1 MNTTKIKNRG
11 FTLVELVVFII
22 VLGILAGGLL
32 RAYSA
37 VFLGTANSSKMTVVS
52 GLAAKCVGWYI
63 GQRRIYGY
71 GSINVPGTTVPSF
84 CTAPTGYNITTSA
97 NNTTIPPDTISNY
110 KTITVNVSCGGV
122 QQVSESLLVAN
133 Y

>member
-1 MNTTKIKNRG
+1 MNTSKVKSCG
-11 FTLVELVVFII
+11 FTLIELVIFII

-32 RAYSA
+32 HAYSA
-37 VFLGTANSSKMTVVS
+37 VFLGTSNSSKMTVAS
-52 GLAAKCVGWYI
+52 GLAAKCISWYI

-71 GSINVPGTTVPSF
+71 SSINVSGVTVPSF

-97 NNTTIPPDTISNY
+97 NNTTIPPDTTSNY
-110 KTITVNVSCGGV
+110 KTITVNVSYGGV
-122 QQVSESLLVAN
+122 QQASEALLVAN